1 MDNGIKRV
9 KRKQIVLQA
18 NEVAKE
24 RTKEE
29 IPAQLV
35 THLLRKFERTVE
47 YLKGL
52 VTIDIQKQMKTRK
65 QRDK

>member
-1 MDNGIKRV
+1 MDNGIERV
-9 KRKQIVLQA
+9 KRKQIVPQA

-29 IPAQLV
+29 ISTQLV

-47 YLKGL
+47 YL
-52 VTIDIQKQMKTRK
+52 M
-65 QRDK
+65 

>member
-29 IPAQLV
+29 IPTQLV